1 MSKLSDKVYEYLKKG
16 DFRSN
21 VHQQGSDILV
31 LSGLSG
37 SNTSGFIIEIIGKD
51 TEKNKLSYLIIL
63 THFPI
68 KIPPNKREKIQ
79 YLFNE
84 LNKDTWLTYLSIDM
98 GTGDVM
104 CTASN
109 ISNSD
114 DAWNENFIDPILFL
128 PLNRLDGLTHYI
140 MELLYSEKTVYEI
153 LQKINA
159 IK

>member
-1 MSKLSDKVYEYLKKG
+1 MSRLSDKVNEYLKKG
-16 DFRSN
+16 TYRSN
-21 VHQQGSDILV
+21 VHQQGSDILL

-37 SNTSGFIIEIIGKD
+37 ENANGFITEIVGKD
-51 TEKNKLSYLIIL
+51 MEKSKLSYLLIL

-68 KIPPNKREKIQ
+68 RIPSHKRAEMQ

-84 LNKDTWLTYLSIDM
+84 LNRDQWFTSLSIDM
-98 GTGDVM
+98 GTGDVI

-114 DAWNENFIDPILFL
+114 DAWNESFIAPILFL

-140 MELLYSEKTVYEI
+140 MELLYSEKTVHEI
-153 LQKINA
+153 LQKIGLQ
-159 IK
+159 K